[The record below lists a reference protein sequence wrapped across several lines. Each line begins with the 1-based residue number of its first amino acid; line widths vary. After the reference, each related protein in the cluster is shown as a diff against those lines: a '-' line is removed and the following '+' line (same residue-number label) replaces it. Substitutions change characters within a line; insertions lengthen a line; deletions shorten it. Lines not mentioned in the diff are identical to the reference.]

1 MWTLYAFSTCKYYT
15 DRICTECG
23 FTIYLVKLC
32 TPDLLVLPAE
42 EFVRGEVA
50 VEVLLD
56 VLGAARVAA
65 CLCEPAP
72 GAGGRGAL
80 HPELGAAE
88 VEPGARAA
96 AGRDPLAAPLPH
108 LLVVP
113 AHHPLVRVCPR
124 PAN

>member
-1 MWTLYAFSTCKYYT
+1 M
-15 DRICTECG
+15 
-23 FTIYLVKLC
+23 
-32 TPDLLVLPAE
+32 
-42 EFVRGEVA
+42 RGEVA

-72 GAGGRGAL
+72 GAGGRRAL

-113 AHHPLVRVCPR
+113 AHQPLVSVRPR
-124 PAN
+124 PANYYYYYYYYYGFIYSRRVKYIIIYK